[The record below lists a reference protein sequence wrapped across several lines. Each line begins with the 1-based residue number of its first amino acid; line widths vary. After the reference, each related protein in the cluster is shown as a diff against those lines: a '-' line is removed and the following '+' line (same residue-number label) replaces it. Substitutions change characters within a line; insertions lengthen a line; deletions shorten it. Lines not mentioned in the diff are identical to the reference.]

1 MLPHNFSISL
11 AIKHHMDISLKGKH
25 ALICGST
32 QGIGLA
38 TAKVLAGLGANCILM
53 GRNEEGLKAALEQL
67 AQDGSQEHSYAVA
80 DFSEKQQLSD
90 AIHKITSQHLVAI
103 LVNNTGG
110 PKAGPITKASPED
123 FELAFQQHLVGNHLL
138 ATAVLPGMKKLGYGR
153 IINITSTSIKT
164 PLPNLGVSNT
174 IRAAV
179 AAWAKTLSNEV
190 GIYQIT
196 VNNILPGLTDTARL
210 GSLIES
216 TAANQQ
222 TDIATIEKSMISS
235 IPMARFGRAEE
246 IANVVAFLASPAA
259 SYVTGTSI
267 RVDGGR
273 TPAI

>member
-1 MLPHNFSISL
+1 
-11 AIKHHMDISLKGKH
+11 MDISLKGKY

-53 GRNEEGLKAALEQL
+53 ARNEDRLKTAVAEL
-67 AQDGSQEHSYAVA
+67 SQNGQQQHSYSIA
-80 DFSEKQQLSD
+80 DFSQQQQLSD
-90 AIHKITSQHLVAI
+90 AIHKITSTHPVAVLI
-103 LVNNTGG
+103 NNTGG

-123 FELAFQQHLVGNHLL
+123 FESAFQQHLVGNHLL

-153 IINITSTSIKT
+153 IINIISTSIKT

-179 AAWAKTLSNEV
+179 ASWAKTLSNEV

-216 TAANQQ
+216 TAASQETNVE
-222 TDIATIEKSMISS
+222 TIQKSMISS
-235 IPMARFGRAEE
+235 IPMARFGQAEE

>member
-1 MLPHNFSISL
+1 
-11 AIKHHMDISLKGKH
+11 MDISLKGKY

-53 GRNEEGLKAALEQL
+53 ARNEDGLKAALEQL
-67 AQDGSQEHSYAVA
+67 AQNGQQQHSYAIA
-80 DFSEKQQLSD
+80 DFSKKQQLSD
-90 AIHKITSQHLVAI
+90 AIHQLTSNHPIAI
-103 LVNNTGG
+103 LINNTGG
-110 PKAGPITKASPED
+110 LKAGPITKASPED
-123 FELAFQQHLVGNHLL
+123 FEAAFQQHLVGNHLL

-153 IINITSTSIKT
+153 IINIISTSIKT

-179 AAWAKTLSNEV
+179 ASWAKTLSNEV

-216 TAANQQ
+216 TAASQETNVE
-222 TDIATIEKSMISS
+222 TIQKSMISS
-235 IPMARFGRAEE
+235 IPMARFGQAEE